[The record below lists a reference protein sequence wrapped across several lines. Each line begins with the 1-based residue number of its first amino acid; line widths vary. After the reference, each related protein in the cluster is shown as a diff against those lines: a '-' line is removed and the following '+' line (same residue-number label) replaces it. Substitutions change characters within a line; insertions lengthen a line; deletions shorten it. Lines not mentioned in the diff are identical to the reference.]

1 MSSYKYFYGGKKFE
15 ITGKIQN
22 IISKIDSIETSIRIN
37 YLDETED
44 IPAIC
49 SIQYKDIVK
58 NPEYSNELSFE
69 KVNFNDPMYI
79 LYSSG
84 TTGKP
89 KCIVHNTGGP
99 LIQHLKEHHLHCDIK
114 ENDTVFYFTTCGW
127 MMWNWLVSVLASK
140 AKIILYELS
149 LIHI

>member
-1 MSSYKYFYGGKKFE
+1 MLYSPATDFGENAILDRFGQIEPKVLMSSYKYFYGGKKFE
-15 ITGKIQN
+15 ITEKIQN
-22 IISKIDSIETSIRIN
+22 IITKIMYKTSILIN
-37 YLDETED
+37 YLDEKDVPT
-44 IPAIC
+44 IC
-49 SIQYKDIVK
+49 SIQYKDIVR
-58 NPEYSNELSFE
+58 NPEYSDELSFE

-114 ENDTVFYFTTCGW
+114 KMTQSFTLQHVDG
-127 MMWNWLVSVLASK
+127 
-140 AKIILYELS
+140 
-149 LIHI
+149 